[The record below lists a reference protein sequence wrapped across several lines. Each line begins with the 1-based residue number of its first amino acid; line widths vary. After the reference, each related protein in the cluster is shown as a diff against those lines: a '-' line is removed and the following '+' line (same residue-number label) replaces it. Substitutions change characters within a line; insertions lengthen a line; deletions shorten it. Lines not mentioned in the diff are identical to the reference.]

1 MALSY
6 GFLGRPAAAAGVVD
20 DASGGERRATTDP
33 ARSASEDRK
42 PATRADR
49 RPTVPARSRKSR
61 PVTRDFSPT
70 VGIWGLLSDVTRDVI
85 RLSPVTG
92 GYHG

>member
-1 MALSY
+1 MTAQHTVHWMALSRRS
-6 GFLGRPAAAAGVVD
+6 GSIGVVD

-33 ARSASEDRK
+33 ARSVSEDRK

-70 VGIWGLLSDVTRDVI
+70 VGI
-85 RLSPVTG
+85 
-92 GYHG
+92 